1 MRPLNQSRWST
12 GEYATLVLPL
22 RNMDEA
28 KHFQYFRMSAC
39 RFDDLLCRVRP
50 HLLHCGTHSMP
61 IDVAQRLAVTLRVL
75 ASGGSQQAIAES
87 YKLASCTVSGIVS
100 EVCQALWKALQPEY
114 LPCPSTRKWEA
125 IAEDFSQMW
134 NFPNCVGSLDGKH
147 VTIKAPPHAGSDYFN
162 YKLSHSIVLMATCD
176 ARYRFTMVDIGG
188 YGRESDGGV
197 FKESEF
203 GSRLLEDKLNLPPPA
218 FLPGTTIDAPH
229 VILADA
235 AFPLHVN
242 IMRPF
247 SGMTQTIRINCI
259 DI

>member
-1 MRPLNQSRWST
+1 MRELELISIEKQKMILRRRKRIREELLRRGRRRWDVRPLNQSRWST

-100 EVCQALWKALQPEY
+100 EVC
-114 LPCPSTRKWEA
+114 
-125 IAEDFSQMW
+125 
-134 NFPNCVGSLDGKH
+134 
-147 VTIKAPPHAGSDYFN
+147 
-162 YKLSHSIVLMATCD
+162 
-176 ARYRFTMVDIGG
+176 
-188 YGRESDGGV
+188 
-197 FKESEF
+197 
-203 GSRLLEDKLNLPPPA
+203 
-218 FLPGTTIDAPH
+218 
-229 VILADA
+229 
-235 AFPLHVN
+235 
-242 IMRPF
+242 
-247 SGMTQTIRINCI
+247 
-259 DI
+259 